1 MDSSL
6 QLPNGVVVD
15 KRSDKSYMFYYERIS
30 NNSTVKTTTRRRK
43 YKCYL
48 NIGIYSSDHIHIS
61 DFDCIKPGEGKGKG
75 KILFCTSLKYLKDE
89 LGLKDDTQVS
99 LTAMSLDKRE
109 PRKSQDKLISYYTK
123 KYGFQVISEQ
133 LKGED
138 MYMTDMSTT
147 IANIITN
154 CSHESSPRQSRSIL
168 RRLLTAFTFR
178 RRTPV

>member
-1 MDSSL
+1 MIE
-6 QLPNGVVVD
+6 LPNGVVVD

-43 YKCYL
+43 YTCYL

-75 KILFCTSLKYLKDE
+75 KILFCSSLKYLKDE

-109 PRKSQDKLISYYTK
+109 PRKSQDKLIRYYTQ
-123 KYGFQVISEQ
+123 KYGFQVISED
-133 LKGED
+133 LILD

-147 IANIITN
+147 IANIISN
-154 CSHESSPRQSRSIL
+154 CSRPSTPKQSIL
-168 RRLLTAFTFR
+168 RRLQTAFTFR